1 MPITSGLQ
9 RVIIDGGSAVDI
21 KERAIEDGMLTL
33 RRCGILN
40 TLKGRTSLEE
50 ILRVTV
56 GD

>member
-21 KERAIEDGMLTL
+21 KERAIEDEMVTL